1 MVFSFC
7 KLMALATLISAAQ
20 AFSGDGTY
28 YDPDGNEGA
37 CGEKLQNSD
46 YVVALASEQY
56 SRGANCGR
64 QIRVEYNDKSVA
76 ARVADLC
83 PGCASDDLDLTS
95 SAFEA
100 LAPLSVGRMRVTW
113 DYI

>member
-20 AFSGDGTY
+20 AFSGDGEFNSFAWFVLCRCRPGTY

-64 QIRVEYNDKSVA
+64 QIRVECTYNSQIIVIFFI
-76 ARVADLC
+76 
-83 PGCASDDLDLTS
+83 SQ
-95 SAFEA
+95 
-100 LAPLSVGRMRVTW
+100 
-113 DYI
+113 